1 MDKTIHGLIEEM
13 ATSDHFSKDDLI
25 QIILEGC
32 QDDDYES
39 AIVNVYNVIEDTHLV
54 GVDGT
59 NILVDM
65 VKE

>member
-39 AIVNVYNVIEDTHLV
+39 AIIC
-54 GVDGT
+54 
-59 NILVDM
+59 
-65 VKE
+65 K